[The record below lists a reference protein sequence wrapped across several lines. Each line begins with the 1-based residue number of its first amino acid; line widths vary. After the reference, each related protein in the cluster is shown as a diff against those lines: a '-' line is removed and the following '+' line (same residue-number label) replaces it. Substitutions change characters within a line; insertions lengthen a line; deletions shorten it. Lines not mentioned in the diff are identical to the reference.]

1 MLLFVLVFLPGVVTA
16 KELPSI
22 VINEIAWMG
31 SSVDGVDANQHW
43 RHEWLEL
50 HNTKDVP
57 FLLDGWNIELYRQ
70 DELYFVIPLVGTI
83 VEDGYFLVGA
93 SDKIPG
99 VDVNYANLGGKFL
112 NNSMRVTLKDEI
124 GNIINEIDAR
134 DGWPAGDN
142 ETKRTMERILGAVH
156 SKASAKEWQTSVEGG
171 GTPKAKNSE
180 GFLEPQ
186 VESVFSLN
194 KKDPKGSSQ
203 DSFRSLNGNI
213 LFAFL
218 LALGLDLLILL
229 LRRALLS
236 QRA

>member
-1 MLLFVLVFLPGVVTA
+1 MALVLLFVLVFLPGVVTA
-16 KELPSI
+16 KELPSV

-112 NNSMRVTLKDEI
+112 NNSMQVTLKDEI

-142 ETKRTMERILGAVH
+142 ETKRTMER
-156 SKASAKEWQTSVEGG
+156 KAGPGPALWQTSVEGG

-203 DSFRSLNGNI
+203 DSFRGLNGTI
-213 LFAFL
+213 LLAVL
-218 LALGLDLLILL
+218 LALGFALLILL
-229 LRRALLS
+229 LRRALLFR
-236 QRA
+236 RA